1 MELNILQI
9 MMIWTIPISI
19 ELLVV
24 WFFVST
30 VKMVESKEKNGK

>member
-1 MELNILQI
+1 MEPNILQI
-9 MMIWTIPISI
+9 MMIWTIPISV

-30 VKMVESKEKNGK
+30 VKRVESKEKNGK